1 VGQAARAGS
10 LLSHDP
16 THPTEPGAPARLV
29 AVTAPAADG
38 LEALLG
44 RVADGDQDAF
54 ADLYDAVAPRL
65 HGLARRIVRHPAVAE
80 DVTQEAFL
88 QVWREAAR
96 FDPARGSALAWLL
109 TLTHRRAVDRVRAE
123 QAQSDRLRRY
133 ESRSVTTPYD
143 TTAEDVVARLDAGR
157 VRRALD
163 VVGEPHRTALT
174 LAYLEGLT
182 HREVAE
188 RTGVPLGTAKTRI
201 RDGLRKIRHAMTGG
215 EQ

>member
-1 VGQAARAGS
+1 MGQATRAGQ
-10 LLSHDP
+10 LLSPDP
-16 THPTEPGAPARLV
+16 VQGTEPGASARFV
-29 AVTAPAADG
+29 AVPTLREDLDG
-38 LEALLG
+38 LLG
-44 RVADGDQDAF
+44 QVAAGDQVAF
-54 ADLYDAVAPRL
+54 AGLYDAVAPRL
-65 HGLARRIVRHPAVAE
+65 HGLARRVVRDPATAE
-80 DVTQEAFL
+80 EVTQEVFL

-96 FDPARGSALAWLL
+96 FEPSRGSALAWLL

-123 QAQSDRLRRY
+123 QSQSDRLHRY
-133 ESRSVTTPYD
+133 ESRSVSTPYD
-143 TTAEDVVARLDAGR
+143 TTEEKAVERLEAGR
-157 VRRALD
+157 VRRALHG
-163 VVGEPHRTALT
+163 VGEPHRTALE